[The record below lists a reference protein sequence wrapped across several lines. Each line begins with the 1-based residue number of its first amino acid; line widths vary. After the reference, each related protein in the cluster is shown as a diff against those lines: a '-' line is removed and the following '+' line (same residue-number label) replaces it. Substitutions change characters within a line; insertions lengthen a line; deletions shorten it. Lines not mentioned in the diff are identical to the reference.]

1 MRAPT
6 SRPTIAPR
14 SSCAPSPPEP
24 ASEFAAV
31 NSDCG
36 HAPARA
42 KKSLGQ
48 NFLIDPNLQR
58 KIVQALAAGPDDE
71 VLEIGPGRGALT
83 AHLIGRPRRLI
94 LVELDDRLAADLVE
108 RWGARPDVQV
118 VHGDA
123 LEVDLP
129 GLAERPHALKV
140 LGNIPYNI
148 TSPLLFRLLKR
159 PRPAQILVMVQR
171 EVAERL
177 LADAGTSEYGALAV
191 GVRSVA
197 DVERVLHVPR
207 QAFRP
212 VPRVDSTVVRIT
224 PHDPPRLT
232 EHDEKALRV
241 LVRACFQ
248 WRRKQLQKTLREHP
262 DLLLDRALLEP
273 IGAATGFDL
282 SERPERLSPE
292 ELLALSRAIAAILG

>member
-1 MRAPT
+1 VSTPEGPGGQPPGPRA
-6 SRPTIAPR
+6 
-14 SSCAPSPPEP
+14 
-24 ASEFAAV
+24 
-31 NSDCG
+31 G
-36 HAPARA
+36 RA

-48 NFLIDPNLQR
+48 NFLIDPNYQR
-58 KIVQALAAGPDDE
+58 KIVEALGIGAGDE

-94 LVELDDRLAADLVE
+94 LVELDDFLAAQLQE
-108 RWGARPDVQV
+108 RWGGRPDVDV

-123 LEVDLP
+123 LELDL
-129 GLAERPHALKV
+129 HALTSRPDALNV
-140 LGNIPYNI
+140 IGNIPYNI
-148 TSPLLFRLLKR
+148 TSPLIFRLLER

-177 LADAGTSEYGALAV
+177 LAAPGTSAYGALAV

-212 VPRVDSTVVRIT
+212 VPRVDSTVVRIV
-224 PHDPPRLT
+224 PHAPPKLAET
-232 EHDEKALRV
+232 DEAALRT

-248 WRRKQLQKTLREHP
+248 WRRKQLQKILREHA
-262 DLLLDRALLEP
+262 DLALDRERVEA
-273 IGAATGFDL
+273 IAAATGFDL
-282 SERPERLSPE
+282 SDRPERLSPDQ
-292 ELLALSRAIAAILG
+292 LLELSRAVVAAR